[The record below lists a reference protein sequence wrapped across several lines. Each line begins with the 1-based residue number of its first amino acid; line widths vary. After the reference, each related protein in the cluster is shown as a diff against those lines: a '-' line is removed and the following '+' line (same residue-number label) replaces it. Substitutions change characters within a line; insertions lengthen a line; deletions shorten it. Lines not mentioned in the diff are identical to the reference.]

1 MDLEPIKLNVVEQQ
15 APDHALSIDVKAQ
28 KRGRVVL
35 LCMFLFFVLPLVVVL
50 AMHQYGWHPQ
60 GDSLG
65 ELIQPAR
72 ALQMSPRLQ
81 DAKGRLVTIEML
93 KDKWSMV
100 YIAETCDHTC
110 AERLYSMRQ
119 LHVALAKDIDRVQ
132 RVWITSSQDVAAIQT
147 QYPDMLIINQ
157 PSDALASLT
166 AQFEIV
172 GQDVQHSGQIYLVD
186 PLANLM
192 MRYPKTTHPR
202 EIYKDITRLL
212 KYAWAG

>member
-1 MDLEPIKLNVVEQQ
+1 MEQLKQIEVPDLAMQPT
-15 APDHALSIDVKAQ
+15 IDAKAQ
-28 KRGRVVL
+28 KRGRIVL
-35 LCMFLFFVLPLVVVL
+35 LCMFLFFVLPLVIVL
-50 AMHQYGWHPQ
+50 AMHQNGWYLP

-72 ALQMSPRLQ
+72 SLQISLNLQ
-81 DAKGRLVTIEML
+81 DTKAHAVTIAMF

-100 YIAETCDHTC
+100 YISEKCDHTC

-132 RVWITSSQDVAAIQT
+132 RVWITQSQDVAAIQV
-147 QYPDMLIINQ
+147 QYPDLLIINQ
-157 PSDALASLT
+157 PGDALAAFT
-166 AQFEIV
+166 EQFRV
-172 GQDVQHSGQIYLVD
+172 ADQDVQHSNQIYLVD

-192 MRYPKTTHPR
+192 MRYAKTAQPA
-202 EIYKDITRLL
+202 EIYKDMTKLL

>member
-1 MDLEPIKLNVVEQQ
+1 MKAVEQTPKQ
-15 APDHALSIDVKAQ
+15 DMTAIDAKAQ
-28 KRGRVVL
+28 KRGRIVL
-35 LCMFLFFVLPLVVVL
+35 LSMFLFFVLPLVIVL

-65 ELIQPAR
+65 ELIEPAR
-72 ALQMSPRLQ
+72 VLQVSPNLK
-81 DAKGRLVTIEML
+81 DAKGRVVTIDML

-100 YIAETCDHTC
+100 FISESCDHTC

-132 RVWITSSQDVAAIQT
+132 RVWITQNQEVTAIQA

-157 PSDALASLT
+157 PSDALAT
-166 AQFEIV
+166 FTKKFEIA
-172 GQDVQHSGQIYLVD
+172 GQDVQHSNQIYLVD

-192 MRYPKTTHPR
+192 MRYPNTAQPK
-202 EIYKDITRLL
+202 EIFKDITKLL

>member
-1 MDLEPIKLNVVEQQ
+1 MDLEPIKLNMVEQSH
-15 APDHALSIDVKAQ
+15 DHALATIDVKAQ

-35 LCMFLFFVLPLVVVL
+35 LCMFLFFVLPLLVVL

-60 GDSLG
+60 GESLG

-72 ALQMSPRLQ
+72 ALQVDPRLR
-81 DAKGRLVTIEML
+81 DAHGRLLTIDML

-132 RVWITSSQDVAAIQT
+132 RLWITQSQDVAAIQA

-157 PSDALASLT
+157 PSDVLASLT
-166 AQFEIV
+166 GQFEIA
-172 GQDVQHSGQIYLVD
+172 GQDVQHSSQIYLVD

-192 MRYPKTTHPR
+192 MRYPKTAQPK

>member
-15 APDHALSIDVKAQ
+15 DPDQALAIDVKAQ
-28 KRGRVVL
+28 KRGRLVL

-72 ALQMSPRLQ
+72 ALQMSPNVQ
-81 DAKGRLVTIEML
+81 DAQGRLVTIDML

-172 GQDVQHSGQIYLVD
+172 GQDVQHSGQLYLVD

-192 MRYPKTTHPR
+192 MRYPKTAQPR

>member
-1 MDLEPIKLNVVEQQ
+1 MEPIKLKAVEQ
-15 APDHALSIDVKAQ
+15 APNDAMTAIDIKAQ
-28 KRGRVVL
+28 KRGRIVL
-35 LCMFLFFVLPLVVVL
+35 LCMFLFFVLPLVIVL

-72 ALQMSPRLQ
+72 ALQASSDLQ
-81 DAKGRLVTIEML
+81 DANGHQVTIDML

-119 LHVALAKDIDRVQ
+119 LHVALAKDIERVQ
-132 RVWITSSQDVAAIQT
+132 RVWITQSQDVAAIQA

-157 PSDALASLT
+157 PSDALAIFT
-166 AQFEIV
+166 AQFEV
-172 GQDVQHSGQIYLVD
+172 AGQDVQHSNQIYLVD

-192 MRYPKTTHPR
+192 MRYPKTAQPR
-202 EIYKDITRLL
+202 EIFKDITRLL